1 MKTIIKELIIT
12 LLICLAIIL
21 VLGILLYQY
30 NPASKMIPEK
40 VAYST
45 PESVKEELNKAQG
58 VDESQV
64 VMTYQIDSTDL
75 NNYRRIN
82 NYVPGKS
89 NPFSSYK
96 KVVEPAQNITPGNS
110 SNTNAGNNSNNPS
123 NTTNQ
128 QNSNN
133 QSSVENNNTSE
144 GTYIPNKGTK

>member
-45 PESVKEELNKAQG
+45 PENVKEELNKAQG
-58 VDESQV
+58 VDESKV
-64 VMTYQIDSTDL
+64 VMTYEINSSDL

-96 KVVEPAQNITPGNS
+96 KQEAPAQSSIPGS
-110 SNTNAGNNSNNPS
+110 SPNTNSGSNSNNPGETS
-123 NTTNQ
+123 GST
-128 QNSNN
+128 SGN
-133 QSSVENNNTSE
+133 QSSGDNNNNNSE
-144 GTYIPNKGTK
+144 GTYLPNRGTK